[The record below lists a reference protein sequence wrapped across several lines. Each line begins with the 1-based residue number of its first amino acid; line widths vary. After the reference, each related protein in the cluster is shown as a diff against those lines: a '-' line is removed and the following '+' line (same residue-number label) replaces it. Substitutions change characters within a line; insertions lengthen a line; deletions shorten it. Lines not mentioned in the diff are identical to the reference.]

1 MTVECIECIEND
13 ARMNDKTMMCPW
25 KENHRRARA
34 RIALHHGRPRAQTL
48 RIYPIFI
55 PIEARESPKGATV
68 LSSLRRAT
76 ARAIDRDRA
85 RPHTRAIDMTAVKRA
100 NRCATV
106 AVRCARSPRRR
117 PRRARDARRVH
128 ARANLECDC
137 PAGRREK

>member
-1 MTVECIECIEND
+1 MHC
-13 ARMNDKTMMCPW
+13 TMVDRAHKLCEFTQYLSRLNPM
-25 KENHRRARA
+25 RAR
-34 RIALHHGRPRAQTL
+34 
-48 RIYPIFI
+48 
-55 PIEARESPKGATV
+55 GATV

-106 AVRCARSPRRR
+106 AFRCARSPMRR